1 MHHSFMLSLSLLF
14 IIMLLPQLE
23 CLKSGNCPSNQNAVM
38 MVCGKLCDGDESCPG
53 TQKCVIFK
61 LILNM
66 YYINKNL
73 INLFIKCDLNGCFF
87 DCVEPFVKKQC
98 PDKVNQISLCSV
110 ANNCSDDTE
119 CSESQAC
126 CSLDCGKKCINF

>member
-1 MHHSFMLSLSLLF
+1 MLSLSLLF

-53 TQKCVIFK
+53 TQKCVIFNP
-61 LILNM
+61 ILNM

-73 INLFIKCDLNGCFF
+73 INLFI
-87 DCVEPFVKKQC
+87 
-98 PDKVNQISLCSV
+98 
-110 ANNCSDDTE
+110 
-119 CSESQAC
+119 
-126 CSLDCGKKCINF
+126 